1 MKVLTDLI
9 ARIMF
14 AIPMLMFGV
23 FHFMNA
29 EFMAENLAPF
39 GGVIIV
45 YLTGLALIAA
55 AVSIVIKKKAALACL
70 LLGVFLLLTVAT
82 VHIPA
87 MATDEMAMSHVL
99 KDLGLAGGAWF
110 MAGVFKKEEDAA
122 SGAEG

>member
-1 MKVLTDLI
+1 MKVLTDLV

-14 AIPMLMFGV
+14 AITMLMFGI

-29 EFMAENLAPF
+29 EFMAENIAPF
-39 GGVIIV
+39 GGVFIV
-45 YLTGLALIAA
+45 YITGLALIAA

-70 LLGVFLLLTVAT
+70 LLGAFLLLTVIT

-87 MATDEMAMSHVL
+87 MQTDEMAMSQVL

-122 SGAEG
+122 GSSV